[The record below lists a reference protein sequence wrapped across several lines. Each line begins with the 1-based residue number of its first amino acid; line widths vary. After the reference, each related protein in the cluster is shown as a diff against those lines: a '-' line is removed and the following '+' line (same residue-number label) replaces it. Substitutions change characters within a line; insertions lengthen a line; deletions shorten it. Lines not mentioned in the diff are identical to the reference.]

1 MESLELRRN
10 HVKRPK
16 IPKDSKEDVKDIESS
31 SKSWLSKG
39 GGNEANRGLL
49 FGGST
54 KEPMGVFRNA
64 LDYSSKDKE
73 T

>member
-1 MESLELRRN
+1 M
-10 HVKRPK
+10 
-16 IPKDSKEDVKDIESS
+16 KDIESS